1 MDVVK
6 TLGEAIDLSTEYGWM
21 DYEDF
26 LYKYGRKITEA
37 IENFLNSEDEK
48 VLFSIVEKKV
58 VGSVIIPYFDNGI
71 QIKNGCNYYE
81 IIKILEDET
90 SKKYY
95 MVDEDG
101 DYQEIKEK
109 FMASKYIKS
118 YGEGDHVIEFF
129 YIEVDSIDTD
139 DEKFKEFYLSL
150 K

>member
-1 MDVVK
+1 MFRFKPKDK
-6 TLGEAIDLSTEYGWM
+6 P
-21 DYEDF
+21 
-26 LYKYGRKITEA
+26 YK
-37 IENFLNSEDEK
+37 
-48 VLFSIVEKKV
+48 LFDGKFQYILCFGSRV
-58 VGSVIIPYFDNGI
+58 VGSVTIPYFDNGI

>member
-6 TLGEAIDLSTEYGWM
+6 TLEEAIDLATEYGWM

-37 IENFLNSEDEK
+37 IENFLNSENEK
-48 VLFSIVEKKV
+48 DLFPIVKKRV
-58 VGSVIIPYFDNGI
+58 IGSVCIPFFSDGI
-71 QIKNGCNYYE
+71 QIKSGYNYYD
-81 IIKILEDET
+81 IIEILEDET

-109 FMASKYIKS
+109 FLGSRYIKS

-139 DEKFKEFYLSL
+139 DKKFKEFYLSL